1 MVLLGEH
8 RGREELE
15 EDGPR
20 TQTCNGTAKI
30 GLKQY
35 GNVSDL
41 IYCCAA
47 CVSSSCVC
55 IHAC

>member
-1 MVLLGEH
+1 MKTFEEGGSSSVSLGGGGG
-8 RGREELE
+8 RREEEEE

-35 GNVSDL
+35 AGQE
-41 IYCCAA
+41 
-47 CVSSSCVC
+47 
-55 IHAC
+55 

>member
-1 MVLLGEH
+1 M
-8 RGREELE
+8 EEE

-35 GNVSDL
+35 GNVSNL
-41 IYCCAA
+41 IDCCAA
-47 CVSSSCVC
+47 CVSSSCVRV
-55 IHAC
+55 HAC